1 MKVMSVM
8 AFVSIVGLAAC
19 GGGGDG
25 GTSPNPVNPGQKLA
39 TIRVTNA
46 TVSLNAGS
54 SVTITAQALDAA
66 GAVITSASGYTFTSS
81 APTVAEVQS
90 DGAILGIGAG
100 TATITASLTRDGV
113 TATSTATVT
122 VTGTL
127 PAAASVVAGDA
138 NNTFTPP
145 TLVVARNANVTF
157 TFGALQHNVTF
168 GAATGAPAN
177 IPNTTAASLVRT
189 FTTAGDFAYDCTLH
203 AGMTGKV
210 VVR

>member
-25 GTSPNPVNPGQKLA
+25 GTSPTPVNPGQKLA
-39 TIRVTNA
+39 TIRVTNP

-54 SVTITAQALDAA
+54 SVTIAAQALDAA

-81 APTVAEVQS
+81 APAIAEVQS

-168 GAATGAPAN
+168 GSATGAPAN